1 MPQRIDTRPVK
12 AQISQPLQCCK
23 CKGEFANGGV
33 LRGLKLGTND
43 PALVLRRCQPEVR
56 YMKPLGIAALL
67 LFTSALLFGLIAE
80 DVTTGDRLTL
90 VDVRVAE
97 WLHLHASAGLTQC
110 MLLVSWL
117 HSTVAMTCYTGIL
130 SFLAFRK
137 RLWRTL
143 SMLALCMLGGLLL
156 NVLLKLAFHRARPHF
171 PDPILTLTSYSFPSG
186 HVAATTIFY
195 GLGVLWVFNRTHL
208 LHWRVLAVV
217 SAGLAI
223 LLVAFSRMLLG
234 VHYLSDVIAA
244 FAEGIAWLA
253 ICQIALAMF
262 WRKASILPA
271 SAEPDRAV
279 PPP

>member
-1 MPQRIDTRPVK
+1 MRR
-12 AQISQPLQCCK
+12 
-23 CKGEFANGGV
+23 
-33 LRGLKLGTND
+33 LKLGTND
-43 PALVLRRCQPEVR
+43 PALVLRWCLPEIKH
-56 YMKPLGIAALL
+56 MKPLGVAALL
-67 LFTSALLFGLIAE
+67 LFTSASLFGLIAA
-80 DVTTGDRLTL
+80 DVMTGDRLTL
-90 VDVRVAE
+90 VDVRVAQ

-110 MLLVSWL
+110 MLMVSWL
-117 HSTVAMTCYTGIL
+117 HSTVAMTCYTVIL

-137 RLWRTL
+137 RLWRGL
-143 SMLALCMLGGLLL
+143 STLALCMFGGLLI

-171 PDPILTLTSYSFPSG
+171 SDPILMLSSYSFPSG

-208 LHWRVLAVV
+208 RHWRVLAVV